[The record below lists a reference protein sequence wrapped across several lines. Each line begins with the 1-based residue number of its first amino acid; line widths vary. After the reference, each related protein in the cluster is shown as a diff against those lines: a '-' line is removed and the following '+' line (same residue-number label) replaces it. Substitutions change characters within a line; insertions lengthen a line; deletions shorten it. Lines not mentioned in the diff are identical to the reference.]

1 MHLIVFSDYED
12 SKGELL
18 ALLIP
23 IDFELILYFTGDRD
37 HLSQAARP

>member
-12 SKGELL
+12 SKGKLL

-23 IDFELILYFTGDRD
+23 IDFKLILYFTVDGD
-37 HLSQAARP
+37 HISQAARL